1 MSLLFNFKAY
11 FTGSNY
17 KLKTCLLLNVVYFLQ
32 IFVSTGREQEKKHTF
47 CSKYTQMKNL
57 KLTTIIID

>member
-32 IFVSTGREQEKKHTF
+32 IFVSTGREQEKTG
-47 CSKYTQMKNL
+47 KNTL
-57 KLTTIIID
+57 FAQNIPRWKT